1 MSFIDWDDSFSVGV
15 EIIDSQHKKLVELI
29 NNFHSAETNL
39 DEVVQDLLAYV
50 NFHFK
55 TEEKY
60 FKEFG
65 YEKIE
70 EHTHQH
76 KFYEDKIKE
85 IYKKCLTEKIDE
97 GKISAEIEGFIKDWI
112 LNHIKISDKEYT
124 GCFHKNGLK

>member
-1 MSFIDWDDSFSVGV
+1 MSFIYWDDSFSVGV

-29 NNFHSAETNL
+29 NNFHNSETNL
-39 DEVVQDLLAYV
+39 DEVVQDLLAYI

-60 FKEFG
+60 FIDFG
-65 YEKIE
+65 YQKID
-70 EHTHQH
+70 EHTNQH

-85 IYKKCLTEKIDE
+85 IYKKCLDEKVDE
-97 GKISAEIEGFIKDWI
+97 GKISSEIEGFIKDWI

-124 GCFHKNGLK
+124 ECFHKHGLK